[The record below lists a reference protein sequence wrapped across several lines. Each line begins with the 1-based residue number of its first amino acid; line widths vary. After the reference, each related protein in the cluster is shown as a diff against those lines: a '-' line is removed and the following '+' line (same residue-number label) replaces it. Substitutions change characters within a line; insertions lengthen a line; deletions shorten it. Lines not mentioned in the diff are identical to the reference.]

1 MTHRYP
7 FDDDEDS
14 SILDSFELLDD
25 GREPATERDDFGEEG
40 VDGIPLLEDVV
51 DAGEDL
57 RGGFAHGPRDPGSA
71 FGPEAGSSPGAL
83 DDLDRER
90 LAVAVRQ
97 RLESELG
104 QVIAAA
110 VDEALRPAVLDL
122 ETQLRGE
129 LFDTLRQ
136 RISELIEQVIDER

>member
-14 SILDSFELLDD
+14 SMLDSFELLDD
-25 GREPATERDDFGEEG
+25 GREPATEHDDFGEEG

-51 DAGEDL
+51 EAGEDV
-57 RGGFAHGPRDPGSA
+57 RGGFSPGQRESGSA
-71 FGPEAGSSPGAL
+71 FGLEAGSSLGSL
-83 DDLDRER
+83 DGLDRER

-104 QVIAAA
+104 QLIAAA

-136 RISELIEQVIDER
+136 RIAELIEQVIDER